1 MWFKL
6 GLEADDH
13 PNMHLPPGLTVVD
26 VVRDYLSALYQH
38 AMDTLYRKFHR
49 GVSCLSG
56 GWAVGEALLT
66 LSPNMTRCH
75 EHDDD

>member
-56 GWAVGEALLT
+56 GRGGRGGTVNPFSEY
-66 LSPNMTRCH
+66 
-75 EHDDD
+75 D